1 MNFNIAKFRSLA
13 ASCLLAGVLVA
24 PAQAAPP
31 GVAGKGAASRGEQA
45 VPRKAIRRAVSRGLG
60 YLDSQRGRWQSRCY
74 RYAGGGAEALVA
86 LAYLQAGV
94 GPGDSRV
101 ASAIGKISLQT
112 PRNGQGIFAVAER
125 VILLARVL
133 HRRADTHNRGQL
145 LGKVQADVNWLAGQ
159 QLASGGWGSEAGAK
173 VANTNDTAQVLRA
186 MQAARQLGAKV
197 SQKLYARARGFL
209 KRAQNSDG
217 GFGYHP
223 RGGRPRRLRG
233 TSNGPA
239 SAAGALAWAILASQK
254 NQAKP
259 GDGQGYERALNWLA
273 RHSSLA
279 KPAEWYWG
287 DEPKYAYLFDL
298 LVATGLGRKLAG
310 KRLDVELARLLMQ
323 EQLPSGAWDGNL
335 AEDKIVSTAWAVRTL
350 GRILAGPAGPV
361 SSAAKPSQ
369 AGAGGQDN
377 ASVPD
382 GPVIFSPGKFKPDRF
397 LVIGRLV
404 GQGGGVADNFARAC
418 EKLSD
423 ALAGGV
429 SIGAGYRSIV
439 YPAKNK
445 AIPPDVSLVW
455 LTTREPGDV
464 ARALSG
470 DALDEYI
477 SRGGVVMI
485 DSASGDWANFQA
497 AKAWLGKKFGS
508 DALGRLGPDSPLMT
522 GQFAQGLGNDITSV
536 GYNADLAAMLGASTG
551 RPRLWVVYRSGRVA
565 VVLSRFALAGPAT
578 GAAAG
583 QRKIHGYKP
592 IDARRIVINILIYAN
607 AGQWKLTEALY
618 STDLESR

>member
-1 MNFNIAKFRSLA
+1 M
-13 ASCLLAGVLVA
+13 
-24 PAQAAPP
+24 
-31 GVAGKGAASRGEQA
+31 
-45 VPRKAIRRAVSRGLG
+45 
-60 YLDSQRGRWQSRCY
+60 
-74 RYAGGGAEALVA
+74 
-86 LAYLQAGV
+86 
-94 GPGDSRV
+94 
-101 ASAIGKISLQT
+101 
-112 PRNGQGIFAVAER
+112 
-125 VILLARVL
+125 
-133 HRRADTHNRGQL
+133 
-145 LGKVQADVNWLAGQ
+145 
-159 QLASGGWGSEAGAK
+159 
-173 VANTNDTAQVLRA
+173 
-186 MQAARQLGAKV
+186 
-197 SQKLYARARGFL
+197 
-209 KRAQNSDG
+209 
-217 GFGYHP
+217 
-223 RGGRPRRLRG
+223 
-233 TSNGPA
+233 
-239 SAAGALAWAILASQK
+239 
-254 NQAKP
+254 
-259 GDGQGYERALNWLA
+259 
-273 RHSSLA
+273 
-279 KPAEWYWG
+279 
-287 DEPKYAYLFDL
+287 
-298 LVATGLGRKLAG
+298 
-310 KRLDVELARLLMQ
+310 
-323 EQLPSGAWDGNL
+323 
-335 AEDKIVSTAWAVRTL
+335 
-350 GRILAGPAGPV
+350 
-361 SSAAKPSQ
+361 
-369 AGAGGQDN
+369 
-377 ASVPD
+377 
-382 GPVIFSPGKFKPDRF
+382 IFSPGKFKPDRF

-455 LTTREPGDV
+455 LTTRKPGDV

-565 VVLSRFALAGPAT
+565 VVLSRFALAGPAA
-578 GAAAG
+578 GAAG
-583 QRKIHGYKP
+583 GLEKIHGYKP